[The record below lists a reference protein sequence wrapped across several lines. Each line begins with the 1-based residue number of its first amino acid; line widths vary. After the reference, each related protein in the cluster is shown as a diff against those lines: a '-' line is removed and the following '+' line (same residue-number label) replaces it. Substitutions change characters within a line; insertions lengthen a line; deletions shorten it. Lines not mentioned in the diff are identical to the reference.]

1 MMLTPGHDA
10 SFGNA
15 ALVKSF
21 NDGVKVLKNAN
32 YNNVKG
38 NKSTKIVHFE
48 IPWHILFADAF
59 KGWEHDHM

>member
-10 SFGNA
+10 GFGSSYKKEF
-15 ALVKSF
+15 L
-21 NDGVKVLKNAN
+21 DGVKILANAN

-48 IPWHILFADAF
+48 LPWHILFADAF